1 MTQPPDNTDFPEFPD
16 TALAMTDPNG
26 LLASGGT
33 LSVNWLL
40 AAYHRGIFPWFN
52 EEDPILWWSPDPR
65 MVLSRTGVRLN
76 RTFKRQL
83 RNSPL
88 THITFDQCFERV
100 IARCADSRDDEG
112 TWITEDLMAAYCDAH
127 HAGLAHSVEV
137 WEGDTLIGGMYGIAM
152 GDVFFGESMFSDKQ
166 SASRYAL
173 LALFAGHPHVTLIDC
188 QVPSDHLLAFG
199 AHLIPRL
206 AFESLL
212 RDHTPAVLA
221 EVLAD
226 AKSWN
231 WQQSISKDQLIQQV
245 LAT

>member
-1 MTQPPDNTDFPEFPD
+1 MTQAQPTTDFPDFPD

-26 LLASGGT
+26 LLASGGA

-65 MVLSRTGVRLN
+65 LVLYPDSVRLN

-83 RNSPL
+83 RNSSF
-88 THITFDQCFERV
+88 THISFDQCFERV
-100 IARCADSRDDEG
+100 IARCADRGDSDG
-112 TWITEDLMAAYCDAH
+112 TWITDDLIAAYCDAH

-137 WEGDTLIGGMYGIAM
+137 WENDQLIGGMYGIAI
-152 GDVFFGESMFSDKQ
+152 GSIFFGESMFSERQ

-173 LALFAGHPHVTLIDC
+173 LALFATQPQLTLIDC

-199 AHLIPRL
+199 AQLVTRA
-206 AFESLL
+206 AFETTL
-212 RDHTPAVLA
+212 RQNTPEQVTDILGQPFA
-221 EVLAD
+221 
-226 AKSWN
+226 WN
-231 WQQSISKDQLIQQV
+231 WQQTLSKAQLIQQV
-245 LAT
+245 LQP